1 MTYAPVRH
9 YLSPIH
15 YQPDKLGCVSI
26 EVAHEH
32 GKIMVVGHRNAILTG
47 RRATAIMVRE
57 EQPLRVHR
65 LVDTRVGVWMSDL
78 PEELQQV
85 EDYLHG
91 HGPHVIGKRVLV
103 GGLGLGIVAT
113 RLAQLGAAVTVVE
126 KSRSVIRLIRRQA
139 PNAPYRVIQMDIK
152 TYLLGCEPYDAY
164 YLDTWQGTNEVTWWE
179 QVMPLRRLIGQ
190 RFGIVPVH
198 CWAEDIM
205 LGQVRRSVALHA
217 EHGPE
222 WHYARLPSGTDPDH
236 FTAPS
241 MGTPAWE
248 AVYGVGL
255 DAKRS
260 A

>member
-1 MTYAPVRH
+1 VR
-9 YLSPIH
+9 YLADS
-15 YQPDKLGCVSI
+15 LGCVSI
-26 EVAHEH
+26 KIDQEH
-32 GKIMVVGHRNAILTG
+32 GKLMVVGHRNAILTG
-47 RRATAIMVRE
+47 RRATAIMIRE
-57 EQPLRVHR
+57 DAPLRVHR
-65 LVDTRVGVWMSDL
+65 LVDSRVGVWMSDL

-85 EDYLHG
+85 EDFLHG
-91 HGPHVIGKRVLV
+91 QGAYVAGKRVLV

-113 RLAQLGAAVTVVE
+113 RLVQMGATVTVVE
-126 KSRSVIRLIRRQA
+126 KSRSVIRLIRRQMPA
-139 PNAPYRVIQMDIK
+139 PFRVVQADIH
-152 TYLLGCEPYDAY
+152 TYLRTCEPFDAY
-164 YLDTWQGTNEVTWWE
+164 YLDTWQGTSEATWWS

-198 CWAEDIM
+198 CWAEDMM
-205 LGQVRRSVALHA
+205 LGQVRRAVALHA

-236 FTAPS
+236 FTAPA

-248 AVYGVGL
+248 AVYGAGL